1 VGEAV
6 RQALHKR
13 KAAQP
18 VHQPP
23 PLPGLPSAELPGK
36 TAELVAVPCQEW
48 DVVPVQ
54 SQTAGS
60 GMHAQ
65 AHASSMQ
72 KLMPDTLH
80 CEGQHAV
87 HQTAVSLVMPE
98 MALCNSVDKQQPT
111 IRLKLEPS
119 AAALEA
125 AVVDGPG
132 VHASKSKAVPVATAT
147 HSSPTTLS
155 ESSGANTAS
164 LTPTATLQG
173 PLQPFSELQTGCT
186 TPVTSPEESA
196 SQHDAEMHQ
205 DSASMQAANVSKS
218 QAAVRPHL
226 WQVSHSCS
234 LIRVMPKMSCV
245 HRSSCVCF
253 TFCFSSNKPLH
264 PCRSKLTHLGSEE
277 V

>member
-1 VGEAV
+1 MGEAV

-18 VHQPP
+18 AHQPAH
-23 PLPGLPSAELPGK
+23 LPGLPSAEPPGK
-36 TAELVAVPCQEW
+36 TAELVAVPYQEGA
-48 DVVPVQ
+48 VVPVQ
-54 SQTAGS
+54 AQAAGS

-65 AHASSMQ
+65 AHAAQ
-72 KLMPDTLH
+72 KLMPGTLH
-80 CEGQHAV
+80 CEGPHAV
-87 HQTAVSLVMPE
+87 HQTAGSLVMPE

-132 VHASKSKAVPVATAT
+132 VHASKSKAVPVATAA

-173 PLQPFSELQTGCT
+173 PLQPPSESQTGCT
-186 TPVTSPEESA
+186 MPVTSPEESA
-196 SQHDAEMHQ
+196 LQHDTETQH
-205 DSASMQAANVSKS
+205 SASMQAPDASKS
-218 QAAVRPHL
+218 QAAVRPQL
-226 WQVSHSCS
+226 WQVSPSCS
-234 LIRVMPKMSCV
+234 LLRVMHKMRCI
-245 HRSSCVCF
+245 HWSSCVCF
-253 TFCFSSNKPLH
+253 TWCFSSNKPLH
-264 PCRSKLTHLGSEE
+264 PFRSDMSHFRCEE
-277 V
+277 CK